1 MLFER
6 DFFFYI
12 KCGSNFPVVKFNEN
26 IYSCKLELYF
36 YILVLLFYLFLLK
49 IVTLFFIFA
58 HEIFQNHF

>member
-12 KCGSNFPVVKFNEN
+12 KWSSNLPVKFNEN

-36 YILVLLFYLFLLK
+36 YILVLRFYLFLLK
-49 IVTLFFIFA
+49 IVIFFLIFP